1 MRLSA
6 GIVVALMVA
15 ASIACDN
22 TSTSTNMTKSVTV
35 GDNYFAPATQTVSVG
50 DSVLFVWGGNA
61 SHDVL
66 PASGGSWCGTRAT
79 GLCSVKF
86 TTPGSYPYL
95 CHYHPGMEGTIE
107 VQ

>member
-1 MRLSA
+1 
-6 GIVVALMVA
+6 MVA

-22 TSTSTNMTKSVTV
+22 TSTSTNTTKSVTV
-35 GDNYFAPATQTVSVG
+35 GDNYFSPATQTVSVG
-50 DSVLFVWGGNA
+50 DSVLFLWGGNA
-61 SHDVL
+61 THDVL
-66 PASGGSWCGTRAT
+66 SNPGLQTWCGSRAT

-86 TTPGSYPYL
+86 TTAGSYPYL